1 MKTGYELLV
10 SLDWQTIIVQLI
22 NLGIQIFLFK
32 KFLYKP
38 VMKVLK
44 KRQGLVDQPLKEAE
58 DAKKQA
64 LDMKKEYE
72 TNLSK
77 ANEEADRIM
86 KDASAAAAK
95 KSEKIVSDAQQ
106 EAAALKAQAQLD
118 IAAQQKKALND
129 AKDEIGSMAMDIAS
143 KVVGREITEKDNS
156 DLVDEFIRNVG
167 EESHDD

>member
-10 SLDWQTIIVQLI
+10 SLDWQTIIIQLI
-22 NLGIQIFLFK
+22 NLGIQILLFK

-38 VMKVLK
+38 VMKILR

-58 DAKKQA
+58 AAKQEA
-64 LDMKKEYE
+64 LSMKKEYE
-72 TNLSK
+72 SNLAK
-77 ANEEADRIM
+77 ASEQADRIM
-86 KDASAAAAK
+86 KDASAAAARK
-95 KSEKIVSDAQQ
+95 GEKIVSDAQA

-118 IAAQQKKALND
+118 IAAQQKRAINE

-143 KVVGREITEKDNS
+143 RVVGREISEKDNA

-167 EESHDD
+167 EESQ

>member
-10 SLDWQTIIVQLI
+10 SLDWQTIVIQLI
-22 NLGIQIFLFK
+22 NLGIQILLFK

-38 VMKVLK
+38 VMKILQ

-58 DAKKQA
+58 EAKKQA
-64 LDMKKEYE
+64 LDMKEEYE

-77 ANEEADRIM
+77 ANEEADKIM
-86 KDASAAAAK
+86 KDASAAASK
-95 KSEKIVSDAQQ
+95 KSEKIVSEARE
-106 EAAALKAQAQLD
+106 EAASIKAQAQAD
-118 IAAQQKKALND
+118 IAAQKKRAVNE

-143 KVVGREITEKDNS
+143 KVVGREITEEDNA

-167 EESHDD
+167 EESE

>member
-10 SLDWQTIIVQLI
+10 SLDWQTIIIQLI
-22 NLGIQIFLFK
+22 NLGIQILLFK

-38 VMKVLK
+38 VMNIIK
-44 KRQGLVDQPLKEAE
+44 KRQGLVDKPIKEAE
-58 DAKKQA
+58 DAKQKALSMKQ
-64 LDMKKEYE
+64 EYE

-77 ANEEADRIM
+77 ANEEADRIV
-86 KDASAAAAK
+86 KEASAEAAR

-106 EAAALKAQAQLD
+106 EAASLKAQAQLD
-118 IAAQQKKALND
+118 IAAQQKRALND

-143 KVVGREITEKDNS
+143 KVIGREITEKDNA

-167 EESHDD
+167 EESS